1 MRSLDVLTLALTV
14 TPSTPSP
21 SVPSLGEAATSAPSG
36 IIVTAIT
43 TVGVVLVA
51 LITNYRR
58 RDTGQSA
65 PPPVSAIPA
74 VPAGVPQEDSRQ
86 NERIAVLEFQMK
98 DVRERVDS
106 VERKVERHDREDGA
120 RDGR

>member
-1 MRSLDVLTLALTV
+1 MRCLDVLTLALATS
-14 TPSTPSP
+14 TQTPSP
-21 SVPSLGEAATSAPSG
+21 SVPSLGEAASSAPSG

-58 RDTGQSA
+58 RDTGPSA
-65 PPPVSAIPA
+65 PPPAPA
-74 VPAGVPQEDSRQ
+74 SNGVPLEDSRQ

-106 VERKVERHDREDGA
+106 VERKVEQSDRGSDSHEH
-120 RDGR
+120 